1 MTLIVTSI
9 TNMSE
14 IIQIDITHVV
24 LLLFRNN
31 RLIDVINYIL
41 YYFSIEEKQVFF
53 DFVFTNVKSAIF
65 SSQIATPVKI
75 FVLFHQTGCTSSSPV
90 ERERYWLLFVI
101 STIYPQWVKNRRKNA
116 WEIIIVICSYNCMIS
131 IPQKDCTFFWNFNW
145 CDDLFPE
152 LVLVHYVV
160 YSGTESTILH
170 WLCLLRYCSV

>member
-1 MTLIVTSI
+1 M
-9 TNMSE
+9 
-14 IIQIDITHVV
+14 IQIDITHVV

-101 STIYPQWVKNRRKNA
+101 STIYIHSGLKIEGKTHGNNHCNLQLQL
-116 WEIIIVICSYNCMIS
+116 YDYS
-131 IPQKDCTFFWNFNW
+131 IPKKDCTFFWDFNW

-160 YSGTESTILH
+160 YSRTESILH

>member
-90 ERERYWLLFVI
+90 EREILIVVCYKYY
-101 STIYPQWVKNRRKNA
+101 IYPQWVKNRRKNA
-116 WEIIIVICSYNCMIS
+116 W
-131 IPQKDCTFFWNFNW
+131 K
-145 CDDLFPE
+145 
-152 LVLVHYVV
+152 
-160 YSGTESTILH
+160 
-170 WLCLLRYCSV
+170 